1 MLSLWLTIL
10 LSIIALISLYFFKK
24 KAQIE
29 SLEQLDLDQ
38 WSLKFYHSDQV
49 LSVNIQQ
56 WVDHSLYV
64 VVYFQEKK
72 HSNLVIWR
80 DQMTDLQWK
89 SLKMRVKL
97 H

>member
-1 MLSLWLTIL
+1 MNQEWTKVS
-10 LSIIALISLYFFKK
+10 K
-24 KAQIE
+24 
-29 SLEQLDLDQ
+29 EQLDLDQ

-49 LSVNIQQ
+49 LAVNIQQ